1 MKDIKRKSILV
12 VDDTPE
18 NLRLL
23 TGVLAEQGYRVRAV
37 SNGKQALST
46 IQKEPP
52 DLILLDIMMP
62 DMNGYEVCQQLKSNE
77 QTRDIPVIFI
87 SALDEIFDK
96 MTAFSIGGVDYIT
109 KPFQVE
115 ELLARVNTH
124 LTLRRLQE
132 ELQDSNQALQAANES
147 LEEKVQLRTAELAEM
162 NKALKAEIEQRIRQQ
177 EEKDRLFNVVSQQSE
192 QLRNLTNLLLETQQ
206 QQHQGVVRTLHN
218 RVEQNLAL
226 LDASLKHI
234 RQLLT
239 QNQADSQVSS
249 LITDQLNEALETLA
263 RAQQQTYQ
271 VTDDLDRASSDSQSL
286 RANPLLN
293 LSTREREVLQLLVAG
308 KSTTE
313 IADILIITKT
323 TVSTYRQRI
332 MQKLDIYDMP
342 GLVKFAIQH
351 NLTSL
356 QLSD

>member
-1 MKDIKRKSILV
+1 MITNILV

-23 TGVLAEQGYRVRAV
+23 AGILTEQAYKVRL
-37 SNGKQALST
+37 ALSGVHALT
-46 IQKEPP
+46 TVQKELP

-62 DMNGYEVCQQLKSNE
+62 DMDGYEVCRYLKADEKTS
-77 QTRDIPVIFI
+77 DIPVIFI

-96 MTAFSIGGVDYIT
+96 ITAFSTGGVDYIT

-115 ELLARVNTH
+115 EVLARVKTH
-124 LTLRRLQE
+124 LTLRQLQQ
-132 ELQDSNQALQAANES
+132 ELHQKNQALQAANES
-147 LEEKVQLRTAELAEM
+147 LEEKVRARTAELAEA
-162 NKALKAEIEQRIRQQ
+162 NKILTAEIERRIRHQA
-177 EEKDRLFNVVSQQSE
+177 EKGRLFNVVSQQSE

-206 QQHQGVVRTLHN
+206 QQHQGVARTLHD
-218 RVEQNLAL
+218 RVEQNLVL

-234 RQLLT
+234 QQLLT
-239 QNQADSQVSS
+239 QRQDDSQADS
-249 LITDQLNEALETLA
+249 LIMSHLSDALETLT
-263 RAQQQTYQ
+263 RAQQQTHQ
-271 VTDDLDRASSDSQSL
+271 VTNDLDRATFDNQAL
-286 RANPLLN
+286 RETPLLN
-293 LSTREREVLQLLVAG
+293 LSTREREVLQLVIVG

-332 MQKLDIYDMP
+332 MQKLDIHDLP
-342 GLVKFAIQH
+342 ALIKFAIQH

-356 QLSD
+356 QSTD